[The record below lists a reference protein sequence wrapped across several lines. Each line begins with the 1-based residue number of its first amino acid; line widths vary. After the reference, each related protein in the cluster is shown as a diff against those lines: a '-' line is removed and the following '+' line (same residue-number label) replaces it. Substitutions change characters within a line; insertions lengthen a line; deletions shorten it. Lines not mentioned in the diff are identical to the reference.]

1 MFAAST
7 ETFGEV
13 CELQKL
19 SFFSIGHSLA
29 ALAFVVFRPEKLAD
43 GFAMVENRRRAPIRL
58 FGLHCLTSLVVHG
71 SPMSIPSFKTY
82 FSFVAALLMF
92 GQMATAQA
100 EALPDFTTLVEQASP
115 AVVNIS
121 TTQKMPERSVAQQQM
136 PDLEGLPP
144 MLREF
149 LERGIPPQ
157 GRKPGSPKSDRQREA
172 QSLGSGFIISKD
184 GYVLTNNHVID
195 GADEILVRLSD
206 RSELKAKLVGTDP
219 RTDVAVLKIEGKDL
233 PTVKLG
239 NSEKLKVGEW
249 VLAIGSP
256 FGFDHSVTKGIVSA
270 KGRSLPN
277 DTYVPFIQTDVA
289 INPGNS
295 GGPLFNMDGEVV
307 GINSQIFTRSGG
319 FMGLSFAIPIDV
331 AMDVANQIKAS
342 GKVNRGWLGVVIQEV
357 NKDLAESFGLDKPA
371 GALVAQVLE
380 SGPAAKGGVQVGD
393 VILSANGTPI
403 VMSADLPHLIGNLKD
418 GSKAELEV
426 IRNGKRQTLTVT
438 VGALPDEGQEMGTPE
453 SAGAERSSNRLGV
466 SVVDLTAEQQK
477 SLDIK
482 GGVVIKEV
490 TDGPAALI
498 GLQAGDV
505 ITHLNNQ
512 ALTSAKNF
520 SEVAKGLPKNRSVS
534 MRVLRQGRASF
545 ITFKLAE

>member
-1 MFAAST
+1 LFAAVLLL
-7 ETFGEV
+7 G
-13 CELQKL
+13 Q
-19 SFFSIGHSLA
+19 
-29 ALAFVVFRPEKLAD
+29 VV
-43 GFAMVENRRRAPIRL
+43 N
-58 FGLHCLTSLVVHG
+58 
-71 SPMSIPSFKTY
+71 
-82 FSFVAALLMF
+82 
-92 GQMATAQA
+92 AQA

-121 TTQKMPERSVAQQQM
+121 TTQKLPDRLAVQGQM

-144 MLREF
+144 MFRDFFEHNMP
-149 LERGIPPQ
+149 RSPS
-157 GRKPGSPKSDRQREA
+157 SPKGDRKREA
-172 QSLGSGFIISKD
+172 QSLGSGFIISDD
-184 GYVLTNNHVID
+184 GYVLTNNHVIED
-195 GADEILVRLSD
+195 ADEIVVRLSD

-219 RTDVAVLKIEGKDL
+219 RTDVALLKIDGKNL

-239 NSEKLKVGEW
+239 DSDKLKVGEW

-295 GGPLFNMDGEVV
+295 GGPLFNMNGEVV

-331 AMDVANQIKAS
+331 AMDVANQLKKD
-342 GKVNRGWLGVVIQEV
+342 GKVSRGWLGVVIQEV

-371 GALVAQVLE
+371 GALVAQVMDN
-380 SGPAAKGGVQVGD
+380 GPAAKGGLQVGD
-393 VILSANGTPI
+393 VILSLNGKPI
-403 VMSADLPHLIGNLKD
+403 DMSADLPHLVGGMKD
-418 GSKAELEV
+418 GDKATLDV
-426 IRNGKRQTLTVT
+426 IREGKRKSLTVT
-438 VGALPDEGQEMGTPE
+438 VGALPDEDPQI
-453 SAGAERSSNRLGV
+453 SAKAGAERSSNRLGV
-466 SVVDLTAEQQK
+466 SVTDLTADQK
-477 SLDIK
+477 KTLDLK
-482 GGVVIKEV
+482 GGVVIKDV
-490 TDGPAALI
+490 QDGPAALI
-498 GLQAGDV
+498 GLQPGDV

-512 ALTSAKNF
+512 AIGSAKEF
-520 SEVAKGLPKNRSVS
+520 TDVAQSLPKNRSVS